1 MSDKNRSQRILQI
14 LKKKYIGIEGTA
26 LCFRNA
32 LELLVASILSAQC
45 TDERVNKVAEILF
58 EKYKT
63 ALEYANAD
71 IEELQDIIKPTGF
84 YRNKAKFIKSALQ
97 KVVADFDSKLP
108 RTMEEMTQLPG
119 VARKTANLVLSNAFD
134 IHEGVIVDTHVLRL
148 SKRFG
153 FSKEKDRDKI
163 ERDLMNLFPHDQWFE
178 LSNRMIAHGRTIC
191 KARKPM
197 CRTCVINHLCPSA
210 FTFE

>member
-1 MSDKNRSQRILQI
+1 MSNKNRSQRIVKI
-14 LKKKYIGIEGTA
+14 LKQEYTGIEGTA
-26 LCFRNA
+26 LHFNNA
-32 LELLVASILSAQC
+32 LELLVSAILSAQC
-45 TDERVNKVAEILF
+45 TDERVNKVTEILF

-71 IEELQDIIKPTGF
+71 IEELQNIIKPTGF

-97 KVVADFDSKLP
+97 KMVDDFDSKIP

-148 SKRFG
+148 SKRLG

-178 LSNRMIAHGRTIC
+178 LSNLMIAHGRTLC
-191 KARKPM
+191 KARKPT
-197 CRTCVINHLCPSA
+197 CRACVINHLCPSA